1 MPAATDP
8 RVPGDAT
15 GSSYDDQL
23 IAGLADERPEVAEI
37 CAWVLGQRRVARA
50 VGPLCELVQRRPRDI
65 AVCAAAVEA
74 LAQIGDPSAVP
85 ALLWVLEE
93 GYAGVRRAA
102 VRALARLD
110 AETARA
116 VLARVAAEDPAA
128 GVRELAV
135 RLLDTLRREDRS
147 G

>member
-50 VGPLCELVQRRPRDI
+50 TS
-65 AVCAAAVEA
+65 
-74 LAQIGDPSAVP
+74 PSAP
-85 ALLWVLEE
+85 Q
-93 GYAGVRRAA
+93 R
-102 VRALARLD
+102 
-110 AETARA
+110 
-116 VLARVAAEDPAA
+116 
-128 GVRELAV
+128 
-135 RLLDTLRREDRS
+135 
-147 G
+147 